1 MRKSQSEGMLC
12 LEGKQVKALG
22 KSSVAGLQLG
32 KKLDLFFPQMI
43 FFFSFWQFLALLI
56 LLVQESCD
64 LLCFFPSGQGKGS
77 ASTSAA
83 RG

>member
-32 KKLDLFFPQMI
+32 KKLDLFFPESS
-43 FFFSFWQFLALLI
+43 FFWLFLALLI
-56 LLVQESCD
+56 LLVQGSCD
-64 LLCFFPSGQGKGS
+64 LLCFSSSGQGKGS
-77 ASTSAA
+77 ASMSAA